1 MEDVDYTYLPKYRTG
16 ANYLL
21 HFGGFS
27 ESSTEYQIDHLSEV
41 IDPSVAYFVAKDGK
55 ETYIQPELI
64 TEELKTKYHVSSGM
78 GNDARY
84 YIPITDE
91 LIVLEYYISSTEAYY
106 YLHTSADSIGTVEEV
121 YVGKAQNLIDDSYAS
136 YSNLWSAQKTK
147 ESIDGKLD
155 KITTT
160 DGYNRAYGV
169 SHAGKSMS
177 FRVAN
182 SVVASALVQRDSSGN
197 IKAGTP
203 VEDGDAVPKSYVDG
217 KLDKITTTS
226 IYSKVYGIE
235 KDGSQTSFIVA
246 TGTTIGGLPMWDGN
260 GTLKT
265 NAPVNNTDCVNKKYA
280 DAIKPI
286 LGGAS
291 DPDTATDAKFLGR
304 LYVNEASGKLFYA
317 AQSISSGIYEWRD
330 IVSPKAIKQTSAPTG
345 STVGYV
351 GQLCLVGSSDFSPYE
366 VYVCVYSKN
375 NQCIWHKMC
384 TTEAPS

>member
-1 MEDVDYTYLPKYRTG
+1 MEQTQIGIVSPVPMNDWNANATY
-16 ANYLL
+16 YLL
-21 HFGGFS
+21 NIVRHNDAVYIARSAS
-27 ESSTEYQIDHLSEV
+27 EGIEPGVTTGWEMYWLMLVKDGVSPQIQID
-41 IDPSVAYFVAKDGK
+41 SV
-55 ETYIQPELI
+55 P
-64 TEELKTKYHVSSGM
+64 TKNSLNPVSSG
-78 GNDARY
+78 
-84 YIPITDE
+84 
-91 LIVLEYYISSTEAYY
+91 
-106 YLHTSADSIGTVEEV
+106 GTF
-121 YVGKAQNLIDDSYAS
+121 YA
-136 YSNLWSAQKTK
+136 L
-147 ESIDGKLD
+147 DRKLD

-169 SHAGKSMS
+169 SYEGNQMS

-182 SVVASALVQRDSSGN
+182 SALASTLAQRDSNGN
-197 IKAGTP
+197 IKVGTP
-203 VEDGDAVPKSYVDG
+203 VEDGDVVPKSYVDG

-291 DPDTATDAKFLGR
+291 DPDTATDAGFLGR
-304 LYVNEASGKLFYA
+304 LYVNEASGELFYA
-317 AQSISSGIYEWRD
+317 AQDITSGSYDWRH
-330 IVSPKAIKQTSAPTG
+330 IASPEAIRQTSAPTG

-351 GQLCLVGSSDFSPYE
+351 GQLCLVGSSDSSPYE
-366 VYVCVYSKN
+366 VYICVYSDTAN
-375 NQCIWHKMC
+375 NQYVWHKMC
-384 TTEAPS
+384 TTEAPT